1 MTRRL
6 LIGRAGSPG
15 AAVGRLLWV
24 EAVGAAP
31 APAARERP
39 LDAGVEAERLRAAMA
54 AAAEELGALARE
66 TAGRAGEEIGAIFE
80 AQALFARDPGILE
93 PALAAVTGG
102 ASAIEAIDRVAAE
115 QADLLAGVDDAY
127 FRERAADL
135 RDVGRRVADLLTG
148 RTRPDLHRR
157 DGQTAILAADD
168 LDPSL
173 VAAIRPELVGGI
185 ALVGGAPSGHA
196 AIVARALGIPLVL
209 GIGPAL
215 THDLDESAAL
225 LDGDAGRLVV
235 EPVEDDL
242 AAYTTGAAA
251 ITGGVAAAW
260 RAPERGDAT
269 VAAPA
274 ISAEPTARHGILV
287 AANVGSIAE
296 AELAAR
302 LGADAVGLVRTEL
315 LFLGR
320 TVAPGLAEQ
329 RAVYRRIADAMGDR
343 PVTFRTLDVGGD
355 KPAGFEPTGV
365 EANPALGVRGLR
377 LGLRRDALFETQVR
391 AILEASPDR
400 PARILL
406 PMVSSLEE
414 LRAARIAIERSADRA
429 RADGAAISAV
439 VRIGVMVEVPALAL
453 VADLIAPEVDF
464 FSIGTN
470 DLIQYT
476 LAADRT
482 NPELAELATPFQ
494 PAIIRLIGMTCRAA
508 AAHDRPVTV
517 CGEAAADPDAAVL
530 FVGLGVGELSVAP
543 RAIAAVHAALTGLEP
558 GAARDA
564 AAAAEMAPTVAAV
577 REAAAGVRRI
587 SAVETRIAG

>member
-1 MTRRL
+1 MARHL

-24 EAVGAAP
+24 DAAETGQS
-31 APAARERP
+31 APDADRA
-39 LDAGVEAERLRAAMA
+39 LDAIVEADRLRAAMA
-54 AAAEELGALARE
+54 AAAVELEDLARE

-80 AQALFARDPGILE
+80 AQSLFARDPGILD
-93 PALAAVTGG
+93 PALAAIATGVT
-102 ASAIEAIDRVAAE
+102 AE
-115 QADLLAGVDDAY
+115 QADLLAGVGDAY

-135 RDVGRRVADLLTG
+135 RDIGRRVADLLSD
-148 RTRPDLHRR
+148 RTRPVLHRR

-209 GIGPAL
+209 GLGS
-215 THDLDESAAL
+215 DLARELDGRSGL

-235 EPVEDDL
+235 EPAPDDL
-242 AAYTTGAAA
+242 TAVPGA
-251 ITGGVAAAW
+251 GSGVLGAGAGQTAD
-260 RAPERGDAT
+260 RADEIVP
-269 VAAPA
+269 VASPN
-274 ISAEPTARHGILV
+274 RLGILV
-287 AANVGSIAE
+287 EANVGSIAE

-302 LGADAVGLVRTEL
+302 AGADGIGLVRTEL

-329 RAVYRRIADAMGDR
+329 RALYRRIADAMGDR

-355 KPAGFEPTGV
+355 KPAGFEPTGP

-377 LGLRRDALFETQVR
+377 LGLRREALFETQVR
-391 AILEASPDR
+391 AILEASPER

-414 LRAARIAIERSADRA
+414 LRAARSAIERAAGRA
-429 RADGAAISAV
+429 RAEGATISMEI
-439 VRIGVMVEVPALAL
+439 RLGVMVEVPGLAL
-453 VADLIAPEVDF
+453 MADQIAPEVDF

-494 PAIIRLIGMTCRAA
+494 PAIIRLIGTTCRAA
-508 AAHDRPVTV
+508 SAHGRSVAV
-517 CGEAAADPDAAVL
+517 CGEAAADPDAAAL
-530 FVGLGVGELSVAP
+530 FVGLGVGELSVSP
-543 RAIAAVHAALTGLEP
+543 RAIAAVHAALTGLDP
-558 GAARDA
+558 ATLRGAAS
-564 AAAAEMAPTVAAV
+564 AAEQAPTVAAV
-577 REAAAGVRRI
+577 RAIAAGLR
-587 SAVETRIAG
+587 SAGSIGRRIAG

>member
-1 MTRRL
+1 M
-6 LIGRAGSPG
+6 I
-15 AAVGRLLWV
+15 
-24 EAVGAAP
+24 
-31 APAARERP
+31 
-39 LDAGVEAERLRAAMA
+39 
-54 AAAEELGALARE
+54 AAAEELDTLARE
-66 TAGRAGEEIGAIFE
+66 TAGRAGEDIGAIFE
-80 AQALFARDPGILE
+80 AQALFARDPGILD
-93 PALAAVTGG
+93 PALAAVADG
-102 ASAIEAIDRVAAE
+102 ASAVEAIDRVAAE
-115 QADLLAGVDDAY
+115 QADVLAGVDDAY

-157 DGQTAILAADD
+157 DGQTAILAAED

-209 GIGPAL
+209 GIGSAL
-215 THDLDESAAL
+215 TRDLDECAAL
-225 LDGDAGRLVV
+225 LDGDGGRLVV
-235 EPVEDDL
+235 EPAEDDL
-242 AAYTTGAAA
+242 ASLPLS
-251 ITGGVAAAW
+251 GVAAVSG
-260 RAPERGDAT
+260 AP
-269 VAAPA
+269 
-274 ISAEPTARHGILV
+274 SANRHGILV
-287 AANVGSIAE
+287 EANVGSIAE

-302 LGADAVGLVRTEL
+302 LGADGIGLVRTEL

-355 KPAGFEPTGV
+355 KPAGFEPTGA

-377 LGLRRDALFETQVR
+377 LGLRREALFDTQIR
-391 AILEASPDR
+391 AILESSPGR
-400 PARILL
+400 TARILL

-414 LRAARIAIERSADRA
+414 LRAARVAIERAADRA
-429 RADGAAISAV
+429 RAEGAAISAE

-453 VADLIAPEVDF
+453 VADVIAPEVDF

-494 PAIIRLIGMTCRAA
+494 PAIIRLIGATCRAA
-508 AAHDRPVTV
+508 AAHGRPVAV

-530 FVGLGVGELSVAP
+530 FIGLGVGELSVAP
-543 RAIAAVHAALTGLEP
+543 RSIAAVQAVLGGIELR
-558 GAARDA
+558 AARDA
-564 AAAAEMAPTVAAV
+564 AAEAETAPTVAAV
-577 REAAAGVRRI
+577 REIAARVRR
-587 SAVETRIAG
+587 ADALETRIAG

>member
-1 MTRRL
+1 MARRL
-6 LIGRAGSPG
+6 LIGRPGSPG

-24 EAVGAAP
+24 EAIGPAQASESGA
-31 APAARERP
+31 RP
-39 LDAGVEAERLRAAMA
+39 LDLAVEADRLRAAMA
-54 AAAEELGALARE
+54 AAAAELDALARE

-93 PALAAVTGG
+93 PALAAVADG
-102 ASAIEAIDRVAAE
+102 ASAVEAVDRVAAE

-209 GIGPAL
+209 GIGASL
-215 THDLDESAAL
+215 RRDLDECAAL
-225 LDGDAGRLVV
+225 LDGDGGRLVV
-235 EPVEDDL
+235 EPAADDL
-242 AAYTTGAAA
+242 AALPAQGAAGVSA
-251 ITGGVAAAW
+251 IP
-260 RAPERGDAT
+260 APN
-269 VAAPA
+269 
-274 ISAEPTARHGILV
+274 RHGILV
-287 AANVGSIAE
+287 EANVGSIAE

-302 LGADAVGLVRTEL
+302 LGADGIGLVRTEL

-355 KPAGFEPTGV
+355 KPAGFEPTGT

-377 LGLRRDALFETQVR
+377 LGLRREVLFDTQIR
-391 AILEASPDR
+391 AILEASPDGT
-400 PARILL
+400 ARILL

-414 LRAARIAIERSADRA
+414 LRAARVAIERVADQA
-429 RADGAAISAV
+429 RAEGATISSEI
-439 VRIGVMVEVPALAL
+439 RIGVMVEVPALAL
-453 VADLIAPEVDF
+453 VADTIAPEVDF

-494 PAIIRLIGMTCRAA
+494 PAIIRLIGATCRAA
-508 AAHDRPVTV
+508 AAHDRPVAV

-530 FVGLGVGELSVAP
+530 LVGLGVGELSVAP
-543 RAIAAVHAALTGLEP
+543 RSIGPVQAALAGLELR
-558 GAARDA
+558 AARDA
-564 AAAAEMAPTVAAV
+564 ATAAEAAPTVAAV
-577 REAAAGVRRI
+577 RAIAAGVR
-587 SAVETRIAG
+587 SVAALETRIAG

>member
-1 MTRRL
+1 MARHL

-24 EAVGAAP
+24 DGAETGHSAPDGDRGLDPTAEA
-31 APAARERP
+31 
-39 LDAGVEAERLRAAMA
+39 DRLRAAMA
-54 AAAEELGALARE
+54 AAAAELEDLARE

-80 AQALFARDPGILE
+80 AQALFARDPGILD
-93 PALAAVTGG
+93 PALAAIAAGV
-102 ASAIEAIDRVAAE
+102 SALEAIDRVSAE
-115 QADLLAGVDDAY
+115 QADLLAGVDDDY

-135 RDVGRRVADLLTG
+135 RDVGRRVADLLSG
-148 RTRPDLHRR
+148 RTRPVLHRR

-209 GIGPAL
+209 GLGS
-215 THDLDESAAL
+215 DLGRELDGRSGL

-235 EPVEDDL
+235 EPAADDL
-242 AAYTTGAAA
+242 SAVPGA
-251 ITGGVAAAW
+251 GSG
-260 RAPERGDAT
+260 APEAGTSRARDRADEIVSVAT
-269 VAAPA
+269 
-274 ISAEPTARHGILV
+274 RNRLGILV
-287 AANVGSIAE
+287 EANIGSITE

-302 LGADAVGLVRTEL
+302 AGADGIGLVRTEL

-329 RAVYRRIADAMGDR
+329 RAIYRRIGDAMGER

-355 KPAGFEPTGV
+355 KPAGFEPTGA

-377 LGLRRDALFETQVR
+377 LGLRRETLFETQVR
-391 AILEASPDR
+391 AILEASPER

-414 LRAARIAIERSADRA
+414 LRAARAAIERAAGHA
-429 RADGAAISAV
+429 RSDGAAISTDFQL
-439 VRIGVMVEVPALAL
+439 GVMVEVPALAL
-453 VADLIAPEVDF
+453 MADQIAPEVDF

-494 PAIIRLIGMTCRAA
+494 PAIIRLIGTTCRAA
-508 AAHDRPVTV
+508 AAHGRPVAV
-517 CGEAAADPDAAVL
+517 CGEAAADPDAAAL
-530 FVGLGVGELSVAP
+530 FVGLGVGELSVSP
-543 RAIAAVHAALTGLEP
+543 RAIVAVHAALTGLDP
-558 GAARDA
+558 ASLRDA
-564 AAAAEMAPTVAAV
+564 ALAAEQAPTVAAV
-577 REAAAGVRRI
+577 RAIAAGVRGAASI
-587 SAVETRIAG
+587 GTRIAG

>member
-15 AAVGRLLWV
+15 ASVGRLLWV
-24 EAVGAAP
+24 EAIGPGHASEADGSSLGAA
-31 APAARERP
+31 A
-39 LDAGVEAERLRAAMA
+39 EADRLRAAMI
-54 AAAEELGALARE
+54 AAAEELDTLARE
-66 TAGRAGEEIGAIFE
+66 TAGRAGEDIGAIFE
-80 AQALFARDPGILE
+80 AQALFARDPGILD
-93 PALAAVTGG
+93 PSLAAVADG
-102 ASAIEAIDRVAAE
+102 ASAVEAIDRVAAE

-157 DGQTAILAADD
+157 DGQTAILAAED

-209 GIGPAL
+209 GIGSAL
-215 THDLDESAAL
+215 TRDLDECAAL
-225 LDGDAGRLVV
+225 LDGDGGRLVV
-235 EPVEDDL
+235 EPAEDDL
-242 AAYTTGAAA
+242 ASLPLS
-251 ITGGVAAAW
+251 GVAAVSG
-260 RAPERGDAT
+260 AP
-269 VAAPA
+269 
-274 ISAEPTARHGILV
+274 SANRHGILV
-287 AANVGSIAE
+287 EANVGSIAE

-302 LGADAVGLVRTEL
+302 LGADGIGLVRTEL

-355 KPAGFEPTGV
+355 KPAGFEPTGA

-377 LGLRRDALFETQVR
+377 LGLRREALFDTQIR
-391 AILEASPDR
+391 AILESSPGR
-400 PARILL
+400 TARILL

-414 LRAARIAIERSADRA
+414 LRAARVAIERAADRA
-429 RADGAAISAV
+429 RAEGAAISAE

-453 VADLIAPEVDF
+453 VADVIAPEVDF

-494 PAIIRLIGMTCRAA
+494 PAIIRLIGATCRAA
-508 AAHDRPVTV
+508 AAHGRPVAV

-530 FVGLGVGELSVAP
+530 FIGLGVGELSVAP
-543 RAIAAVHAALTGLEP
+543 RSIAAVQAVLGGIELR
-558 GAARDA
+558 AARDA
-564 AAAAEMAPTVAAV
+564 AAEAETAPTVAAV
-577 REAAAGVRRI
+577 REIAARVRR
-587 SAVETRIAG
+587 ADALETRIAG

>member
-1 MTRRL
+1 MARRL

-24 EAVGAAP
+24 EAIGTVRATEGDS
-31 APAARERP
+31 RP
-39 LDAGVEAERLRAAMA
+39 PDAHEEADRLRAAMA
-54 AAAEELGALARE
+54 AAADELDALARE

-80 AQALFARDPGILE
+80 AQALFARDPGILD
-93 PALAAVTGG
+93 PALAAVAAG
-102 ASAIEAIDRVAAE
+102 ASAVEAIDRVAAE

-209 GIGPAL
+209 GIGAGL
-215 THDLDESAAL
+215 ARELDECGAL
-225 LDGDAGRLVV
+225 LDGDGGRLVV
-235 EPVEDDL
+235 EPAEDDL
-242 AAYTTGAAA
+242 ASLSRFAGAS
-251 ITGGVAAAW
+251 VSSV
-260 RAPERGDAT
+260 P
-269 VAAPA
+269 
-274 ISAEPTARHGILV
+274 SANRHGILV
-287 AANVGSIAE
+287 EANVGSIAE

-302 LGADAVGLVRTEL
+302 LGADGIGLVRTEL

-355 KPAGFEPTGV
+355 KPAGFEPTGA
-365 EANPALGVRGLR
+365 EANPALGIRGLR
-377 LGLRRDALFETQVR
+377 LGLRREVLFDTQIR
-391 AILEASPDR
+391 AILEASPGR
-400 PARILL
+400 SARILL

-414 LRAARIAIERSADRA
+414 LRAARIAIERASDRA
-429 RADGAAISAV
+429 RAEGAAISTE

-453 VADLIAPEVDF
+453 VADTIAPEVDF

-494 PAIIRLIGMTCRAA
+494 PAIIRLIGATCRAA
-508 AAHDRPVTV
+508 AAHGRPVAV
-517 CGEAAADPDAAVL
+517 CGEAAADPDAAGL
-530 FVGLGVGELSVAP
+530 LVGLGVGELSVAP
-543 RAIAAVHAALTGLEP
+543 RAIAGVQAALSGLDLR
-558 GAARDA
+558 AARDA
-564 AAAAEMAPTVAAV
+564 ATAAEAAPTVAAV
-577 REAAAGVRRI
+577 RAIAAGMP
-587 SAVETRIAG
+587 SFATTENRIAG

>member
-1 MTRRL
+1 MARRL
-6 LIGRAGSPG
+6 LIGRAGSSG

-24 EAVGAAP
+24 EPVDSAGSAVGGDRVP
-31 APAARERP
+31 
-39 LDAGVEAERLRAAMA
+39 DATVEAERLRAALDA
-54 AAAEELGALARE
+54 AAAELDDLARE
-66 TAGRAGEEIGAIFE
+66 TAGRAGEEVGAIFE
-80 AQALFARDPGILE
+80 AQALFARDPGIVD
-93 PALAAVTGG
+93 PSLAAVAAG
-102 ASAIEAIDRVAAE
+102 ASAVEAIDRIASE

-148 RTRPDLHRR
+148 RTRPVLHRR

-209 GIGPAL
+209 GFGASL
-215 THDLDESAAL
+215 ARDLDGCAAL
-225 LDGDAGRLVV
+225 LDGDGGRLVV
-235 EPVEDDL
+235 EPADDEL
-242 AAYTTGAAA
+242 ASLTGP
-251 ITGGVAAAW
+251 GGSGEAGHPVAT
-260 RAPERGDAT
+260 RNR
-269 VAAPA
+269 
-274 ISAEPTARHGILV
+274 IGILV
-287 AANVGSIAE
+287 EANVGSIAE
-296 AELAAR
+296 AEQAAR
-302 LGADAVGLVRTEL
+302 VGADGIGLVRTEL

-329 RAVYRRIADAMGDR
+329 RAIYRRIAVAMGDR

-355 KPAGFEPTGV
+355 KPAGFEPTGA

-377 LGLRRDALFETQVR
+377 LGLRRDVLFETQLR
-391 AILEASPDR
+391 AILEASPER

-414 LRAARIAIERSADRA
+414 LRAARAAIERAADHA
-429 RADGAAISAV
+429 CADDAAISSDI
-439 VRIGVMVEVPALAL
+439 RIGVMVEVPALAL
-453 VADLIAPEVDF
+453 VADLIAAEVDF

-494 PAIIRLIGMTCRAA
+494 PAIIRLIGATCRAA
-508 AAHDRPVTV
+508 AAHGRAVAI
-517 CGEAAADPDAAVL
+517 CGEAAADPDAAAL

-543 RAIAAVHAALTGLEP
+543 RAIAAVHAALTGLDL
-558 GAARDA
+558 GAARRA
-564 AAAAEMAPTVAAV
+564 AIAAEMAPTVAAV
-577 REAAAGVRRI
+577 REIAAGLRNAG
-587 SAVETRIAG
+587 SVERRIAG

>member
-1 MTRRL
+1 MARRL

-24 EAVGAAP
+24 DAIGPGQAADGDP
-31 APAARERP
+31 RP
-39 LDAGVEAERLRAAMA
+39 RDPRVEADRLRGAMA
-54 AAAEELGALARE
+54 AAADELDALARE

-80 AQALFARDPGILE
+80 AQALFARDPGILD
-93 PALAAVTGG
+93 PALASVALG
-102 ASAIEAIDRVAAE
+102 ASAVEAIDRVAAE

-209 GIGPAL
+209 GIGASL
-215 THDLDESAAL
+215 ARELDECAAL
-225 LDGDAGRLVV
+225 LDGDGGRLVV
-235 EPVEDDL
+235 EPAEDDL
-242 AAYTTGAAA
+242 AALPTSAGA
-251 ITGGVAAAW
+251 GVST
-260 RAPERGDAT
+260 AP
-269 VAAPA
+269 
-274 ISAEPTARHGILV
+274 SMNRHGILV
-287 AANVGSIAE
+287 EANVGSIAE

-302 LGADAVGLVRTEL
+302 LGADGIGLVRTEL

-329 RAVYRRIADAMGDR
+329 RALYRRIADAMGDR

-355 KPAGFEPTGV
+355 KPAGFEPTGA

-377 LGLRRDALFETQVR
+377 LGLRREDLFETQVR
-391 AILEASPDR
+391 AILEASPGR

-414 LRAARIAIERSADRA
+414 LRAARIAIERAGDRA
-429 RADGAAISAV
+429 RADGAAVSTE

-453 VADLIAPEVDF
+453 VADTIAPEVDF

-494 PAIIRLIGMTCRAA
+494 PAIIRLIGATCRAA
-508 AAHDRPVTV
+508 AAHGRPVAV

-543 RAIAAVHAALTGLEP
+543 RAIAAVQAALSGLELR
-558 GAARDA
+558 AARDA
-564 AAAAEMAPTVAAV
+564 ATAAEAAPTVAAV
-577 REAAAGVRRI
+577 RAIAAGVRN
-587 SAVETRIAG
+587 VVTMETRIAG

>member
-1 MTRRL
+1 MARRI
-6 LIGRAGSPG
+6 LIGRTGSPG
-15 AAVGRLLWV
+15 AAVGRLVWV
-24 EAVGAAP
+24 EAAQAGQAESDHAG
-31 APAARERP
+31 P
-39 LDAGVEAERLRAAMA
+39 LDPSVEADKLRAAMA
-54 AAAEELGALARE
+54 SAAAELDDLARE

-80 AQALFARDPGILE
+80 AQALFARDPGILD
-93 PALAAVTGG
+93 PCLAAVAAG
-102 ASAIEAIDRVAAE
+102 ASAVEAIDRVAAE
-115 QADLLAGVDDAY
+115 HADLLAGVDDAY

-135 RDVGRRVADLLTG
+135 RDVGRRVADLLSG
-148 RTRPDLHRR
+148 RTRPVLHRR

-209 GIGPAL
+209 GLGADL
-215 THDLDESAAL
+215 ARDLDGRSGL

-235 EPVEDDL
+235 EPEADDL
-242 AAYTTGAAA
+242 SAVPGAGSSDIGSWA
-251 ITGGVAAAW
+251 GGGA
-260 RAPERGDAT
+260 ERGDEVLA
-269 VAAPA
+269 VAA
-274 ISAEPTARHGILV
+274 RNRLGILV
-287 AANVGSIAE
+287 EANVGSIAE

-302 LGADAVGLVRTEL
+302 AGADGIGLVRTEL

-329 RAVYRRIADAMGDR
+329 RAIYRRIADALGDR

-355 KPAGFEPTGV
+355 KPAGFEPTGA

-377 LGLRRDALFETQVR
+377 LGLRREVLFETQVR
-391 AILEASPDR
+391 AILEALPER

-414 LRAARIAIERSADRA
+414 LRAARAAIERAAGRA
-429 RADGAAISAV
+429 RADGASISTE
-439 VRIGVMVEVPALAL
+439 ILLGVMVEVPALAL
-453 VADLIAPEVDF
+453 MADQIAPEVDF

-494 PAIIRLIGMTCRAA
+494 PSIVRLIGATCRAA
-508 AAHDRPVTV
+508 AAHGRPVAV
-517 CGEAAADPDAAVL
+517 CGEAAADPDAAAL
-530 FVGLGVGELSVAP
+530 LVGLGVGELSVSP
-543 RAIAAVHAALTGLEP
+543 RSIAAVHAVLTGLDR
-558 GAARDA
+558 ASLHAA
-564 AAAAEMAPTVAAV
+564 AAAAELAPTVAAV
-577 REAAAGVRRI
+577 RAIAAGLR
-587 SAVETRIAG
+587 SAGSIEARIAG

>member
-1 MTRRL
+1 MARRL

-24 EAVGAAP
+24 EALGPGQAADGDSQP
-31 APAARERP
+31 RDAR
-39 LDAGVEAERLRAAMA
+39 AEADRLRAAMA
-54 AAAEELGALARE
+54 EAADELGALARE

-80 AQALFARDPGILE
+80 AQALFARDPGILD
-93 PALAAVTGG
+93 PALAAVSAG
-102 ASAIEAIDRVAAE
+102 ASAVEAIDRVAAE

-209 GIGPAL
+209 GIGASL
-215 THDLDESAAL
+215 ARELDECAAL
-225 LDGDAGRLVV
+225 LDGDGGRLVV
-235 EPVEDDL
+235 EPAEDDL
-242 AAYTTGAAA
+242 ASLPASAGA
-251 ITGGVAAAW
+251 GVSGV
-260 RAPERGDAT
+260 P
-269 VAAPA
+269 
-274 ISAEPTARHGILV
+274 SANRHGIHV
-287 AANVGSIAE
+287 EANVGSIAE

-302 LGADAVGLVRTEL
+302 LGADGIGLVRTEL

-320 TVAPGLAEQ
+320 TVAPGLVEQ

-355 KPAGFEPTGV
+355 KPAGFEPTGA

-377 LGLRRDALFETQVR
+377 LGLRREVLFDTQIQ
-391 AILEASPDR
+391 AILEASPAR

-414 LRAARIAIERSADRA
+414 LRAARIAIERVADRA
-429 RADGAAISAV
+429 RADGAAVSSE

-453 VADLIAPEVDF
+453 VADMIAPEVDF

-494 PAIIRLIGMTCRAA
+494 PAIIRLIGATCRAA
-508 AAHDRPVTV
+508 AAHGRPVAV
-517 CGEAAADPDAAVL
+517 CGEAAADPDVVGL
-530 FVGLGVGELSVAP
+530 LVGLGVGELSVAP
-543 RAIAAVHAALTGLEP
+543 RAIASVQAALSGLEL

-564 AAAAEMAPTVAAV
+564 ATAAEAAPTVAAV
-577 REAAAGVRRI
+577 RAIAAGVR
-587 SAVETRIAG
+587 SVAPMETRIAG

>member
-1 MTRRL
+1 MARRL

-24 EAVGAAP
+24 DGAETGQSAP
-31 APAARERP
+31 DGDRR
-39 LDAGVEAERLRAAMA
+39 LDPTVEADRLRAAMA
-54 AAAEELGALARE
+54 AAGAELEDLARE
-66 TAGRAGEEIGAIFE
+66 TSGRAGQEIGAIFE
-80 AQALFARDPGILE
+80 AQALFARDPGILD
-93 PALAAVTGG
+93 PALAAIAAGV
-102 ASAIEAIDRVAAE
+102 SALEAIDRVSAE
-115 QADLLAGVDDAY
+115 QADLLAGVDDDY

-135 RDVGRRVADLLTG
+135 RDVGRRVADLLSG
-148 RTRPDLHRR
+148 RTRPVLHRR

-209 GIGPAL
+209 GLGSAL
-215 THDLDESAAL
+215 GRELDGRSGL

-235 EPVEDDL
+235 EPAADDL
-242 AAYTTGAAA
+242 SAVPGAGSGPLEPETG
-251 ITGGVAAAW
+251 
-260 RAPERGDAT
+260 RARDRADEIVSVVTRN
-269 VAAPA
+269 
-274 ISAEPTARHGILV
+274 RLGILV
-287 AANVGSIAE
+287 EANVGSIAE

-302 LGADAVGLVRTEL
+302 AGADGIGLVRTEL

-329 RAVYRRIADAMGDR
+329 RAIYRRIADALGDR

-355 KPAGFEPTGV
+355 KPAGFEPTGA

-377 LGLRRDALFETQVR
+377 LGLRREALFETQVR
-391 AILEASPDR
+391 AILEAVPER

-414 LRAARIAIERSADRA
+414 LRAARAAIERAASRA
-429 RADGAAISAV
+429 RADGAAISTEI
-439 VRIGVMVEVPALAL
+439 RLGVMVEVPALAL
-453 VADLIAPEVDF
+453 MADQIAPEVDF

-494 PAIIRLIGMTCRAA
+494 PSIVRLIGTTCRAA
-508 AAHDRPVTV
+508 AAHGRPVAV
-517 CGEAAADPDAAVL
+517 CGEAAADPDAAAL
-530 FVGLGVGELSVAP
+530 LVGLGVGELSVSP
-543 RAIAAVHAALTGLEP
+543 RAIAAVHAALTGLDP
-558 GAARDA
+558 ASLRVA
-564 AAAAEMAPTVAAV
+564 AAAAELAPTVAAV
-577 REAAAGVRRI
+577 RAIVAGVR
-587 SAVETRIAG
+587 SAGSIGSRIAG

>member
-15 AAVGRLLWV
+15 ASVGRLLWV
-24 EAVGAAP
+24 EAIGPGHASEADGSSLGAA
-31 APAARERP
+31 A
-39 LDAGVEAERLRAAMA
+39 EADRLRAAMI
-54 AAAEELGALARE
+54 AAAEELDTLARE
-66 TAGRAGEEIGAIFE
+66 TAGRAGEDIGAIFE
-80 AQALFARDPGILE
+80 AQALFARDPGILD
-93 PALAAVTGG
+93 PALAAVADG
-102 ASAIEAIDRVAAE
+102 ASAVEAIDRVAAE

-157 DGQTAILAADD
+157 DGQTAILAAED

-209 GIGPAL
+209 GIGSAL
-215 THDLDESAAL
+215 TRDLDECAAL
-225 LDGDAGRLVV
+225 LDGDGGRLVV
-235 EPVEDDL
+235 EPAEDDL
-242 AAYTTGAAA
+242 ASLPLS
-251 ITGGVAAAW
+251 GVAAVSG
-260 RAPERGDAT
+260 AP
-269 VAAPA
+269 
-274 ISAEPTARHGILV
+274 SANRHGILV
-287 AANVGSIAE
+287 EANVGSIAE

-302 LGADAVGLVRTEL
+302 LGADGIGLVRTEL

-355 KPAGFEPTGV
+355 KPAGFEPTGA

-377 LGLRRDALFETQVR
+377 LGLRREALFDTQIR
-391 AILEASPDR
+391 AILESSPGR
-400 PARILL
+400 TARILL

-414 LRAARIAIERSADRA
+414 LQAARVAIERAADRA
-429 RADGAAISAV
+429 RAEGAAISAE

-453 VADLIAPEVDF
+453 VADVIAPEVDF

-494 PAIIRLIGMTCRAA
+494 PAIIRLIGATCRAA
-508 AAHDRPVTV
+508 AAHGRPVAV

-530 FVGLGVGELSVAP
+530 FIGLGVGELSVAP
-543 RAIAAVHAALTGLEP
+543 RSIAAVQAVLGGIELR
-558 GAARDA
+558 AARDA
-564 AAAAEMAPTVAAV
+564 AAEAETAPTVAAV
-577 REAAAGVRRI
+577 REIAARVRR
-587 SAVETRIAG
+587 ADALETRIAG

>member
-1 MTRRL
+1 MARRL
-6 LIGRAGSPG
+6 LIGRAGSAG

-24 EAVGAAP
+24 EPVESAEAAP
-31 APAARERP
+31 GGDRALDADVEAARLR
-39 LDAGVEAERLRAAMA
+39 DALAA
-54 AAAEELGALARE
+54 AAAELDDLARE
-66 TAGRAGEEIGAIFE
+66 TAGRAGEEVGAIFE
-80 AQALFARDPGILE
+80 AQALFARDPGIVD
-93 PALAAVTGG
+93 PALAAVAAG
-102 ASAIEAIDRVAAE
+102 ASALEAIDRIAAE

-135 RDVGRRVADLLTG
+135 RDVGRRVADLLSG
-148 RTRPDLHRR
+148 RTRPVLHRR

-209 GIGPAL
+209 GFGASLAP
-215 THDLDESAAL
+215 DLDGCAAL
-225 LDGDAGRLVV
+225 LDGDGGRLVV
-235 EPVEDDL
+235 EPADDDL
-242 AAYTTGAAA
+242 ASLSGPRGSGQADQAPLDSARAA
-251 ITGGVAAAW
+251 VSPPN
-260 RAPERGDAT
+260 RL
-269 VAAPA
+269 
-274 ISAEPTARHGILV
+274 GILV
-287 AANVGSIAE
+287 EANVGSIAE

-302 LGADAVGLVRTEL
+302 AGADGIGLVRTEL

-329 RAVYRRIADAMGDR
+329 RAIYRRIVDAMGDR

-355 KPAGFEPTGV
+355 KPAGFEPTAA

-377 LGLRRDALFETQVR
+377 LGLRREALFETQVR
-391 AILEASPDR
+391 AILEASPER

-414 LRAARIAIERSADRA
+414 LRAARIAIEGAADRA
-429 RADGAAISAV
+429 RADGAHVSSD

-482 NPELAELATPFQ
+482 NPELAELATPLQ
-494 PAIIRLIGMTCRAA
+494 PAIIRLIGTTCRAA
-508 AAHDRPVTV
+508 AANGRAVAV
-517 CGEAAADPDAAVL
+517 CGEAAADPDAASL

-543 RAIAAVHAALTGLEP
+543 RAIAAVHAALAGLDP
-558 GAARDA
+558 GAARRA
-564 AAAAEMAPTVAAV
+564 AIAAEMASTVAAV
-577 REAAAGVRRI
+577 REIASGLRNAG
-587 SAVETRIAG
+587 SVETRIAG

>member
-15 AAVGRLLWV
+15 ASVGRLLWV
-24 EAVGAAP
+24 EAIGPGHASEADGSSLGAA
-31 APAARERP
+31 A
-39 LDAGVEAERLRAAMA
+39 EADRLRAAMI
-54 AAAEELGALARE
+54 AAAEELDTLARE
-66 TAGRAGEEIGAIFE
+66 TAGRAGEDIGAIFE
-80 AQALFARDPGILE
+80 AQALFARDPGILD
-93 PALAAVTGG
+93 PALAAVADG
-102 ASAIEAIDRVAAE
+102 ASAVEAIDRVAAE

-157 DGQTAILAADD
+157 DGQTAILAAED

-209 GIGPAL
+209 GIGSAL
-215 THDLDESAAL
+215 TRDLDECAAL
-225 LDGDAGRLVV
+225 LDGDGGRLVV
-235 EPVEDDL
+235 EPAEDDL
-242 AAYTTGAAA
+242 ASLPLS
-251 ITGGVAAAW
+251 GVAAVSG
-260 RAPERGDAT
+260 AP
-269 VAAPA
+269 
-274 ISAEPTARHGILV
+274 SANRHGILV
-287 AANVGSIAE
+287 EANVGSIAE

-302 LGADAVGLVRTEL
+302 LGADGIGLVRTEL

-355 KPAGFEPTGV
+355 KPAGFEPTGA

-377 LGLRRDALFETQVR
+377 LGLRREALFDTQIR
-391 AILEASPDR
+391 AILESSPGR
-400 PARILL
+400 TARILL

-414 LRAARIAIERSADRA
+414 LRAARVAIERAADRA
-429 RADGAAISAV
+429 RAEGAAISAE

-453 VADLIAPEVDF
+453 VADVIAPEVDF

-494 PAIIRLIGMTCRAA
+494 PAIIRLIGATCRAA
-508 AAHDRPVTV
+508 AAHGRPVAV

-530 FVGLGVGELSVAP
+530 FIGLGVGELSVAP
-543 RAIAAVHAALTGLEP
+543 RSIAAVQAVLGGIELR
-558 GAARDA
+558 AARDA
-564 AAAAEMAPTVAAV
+564 AAEAETAPTVAAV
-577 REAAAGVRRI
+577 REIAARVRR
-587 SAVETRIAG
+587 ADALETRIAG

>member
-1 MTRRL
+1 MARRL
-6 LIGRAGSPG
+6 LIGRAGSVG

-24 EAVGAAP
+24 DPVDSSGAAP
-31 APAARERP
+31 AGDRAHDAA
-39 LDAGVEAERLRAAMA
+39 VEEARLRAALATA
-54 AAAEELGALARE
+54 AIELDDLARE
-66 TAGRAGEEIGAIFE
+66 TAGRAGEEVGAIFE
-80 AQALFARDPGILE
+80 AQALFARDPGIVG
-93 PALAAVTGG
+93 PALAAVAAG
-102 ASAIEAIDRVAAE
+102 ASAVEAIDGVAAE

-148 RTRPDLHRR
+148 RTRPVLHRR

-209 GIGPAL
+209 GFGASL
-215 THDLDESAAL
+215 ARDFDGCAAL
-225 LDGDAGRLVV
+225 LDGDGGRLVV
-235 EPVEDDL
+235 EPADDDL
-242 AAYTTGAAA
+242 ASLSGPPGSGQADRAVPLDSGHAAGS
-251 ITGGVAAAW
+251 TPN
-260 RAPERGDAT
+260 RL
-269 VAAPA
+269 
-274 ISAEPTARHGILV
+274 GILV
-287 AANVGSIAE
+287 EANVGSIAE
-296 AELAAR
+296 AELASRA
-302 LGADAVGLVRTEL
+302 GADGIGLVRTEL

-329 RAVYRRIADAMGDR
+329 RAIYRRIADALGDR

-355 KPAGFEPTGV
+355 KPAGFEPTAA

-377 LGLRRDALFETQVR
+377 LGLRREALFETQVR
-391 AILEASPDR
+391 AILESSPER

-414 LRAARIAIERSADRA
+414 LRAARAAIERAADHA
-429 RADGAAISAV
+429 RADGAAVSAD

-494 PAIIRLIGMTCRAA
+494 PAIIRLIGTTCRAA
-508 AAHDRPVTV
+508 AANGRAVAV
-517 CGEAAADPDAAVL
+517 CGEAAADPDAAAL

-543 RAIAAVHAALTGLEP
+543 RAIAAVHAALAGLDP
-558 GAARDA
+558 GGARRAAI
-564 AAAAEMAPTVAAV
+564 AAEMAPTVGAV
-577 REAAAGVRRI
+577 REIAAGLRSTVP
-587 SAVETRIAG
+587 VEARIAG